1 MAVASESGGGIR
13 PTTYTPPKTA
23 PKKKDSPTTENT
35 PPTPSGD
42 NGGTAPVNNDSP
54 TTPVRDD
61 NGTPPSSPPAPR
73 DKNDANFDPEQKER
87 REFRT
92 NLAAFQRNFDL
103 FDTGSNEDSDGIVS
117 QEDFA
122 AVKEGYDEEKLTQS
136 LSDRGLE
143 GRALEREKQR
153 FESAADYFSSDK
165 GQEGFD
171 RLDAEG
177 GTDGKIKRDE
187 LDKALA
193 VIKERAID
201 ERLAKGIIP
210 GQASP
215 EAVARALKKFDTNRE
230 LTSALNADDNLSNY
244 TRAEQ
249 QALAQL
255 SQENK
260 YGAGVKIE
268 EALENT
274 IKNAD
279 HIRDLRG
286 AGIQQLIN
294 GNVDLSEDSAESQKL
309 DQLADEAVRRR
320 FDRRIQGRDGND
332 DVANIGD
339 LLKQDFRALAVN
351 NPALAPFIQD
361 HVQRGDGV
369 IKNWAGEILE
379 ANLPERTGRQ
389 LPPSR
394 RPSVEDRGEE
404 LFGSTFSDFSVE
416 F

>member
-1 MAVASESGGGIR
+1 M
-13 PTTYTPPKTA
+13 TK
-23 PKKKDSPTTENT
+23 
-35 PPTPSGD
+35 
-42 NGGTAPVNNDSP
+42 
-54 TTPVRDD
+54 
-61 NGTPPSSPPAPR
+61 
-73 DKNDANFDPEQKER
+73 
-87 REFRT
+87 
-92 NLAAFQRNFDL
+92 
-103 FDTGSNEDSDGIVS
+103 
-117 QEDFA
+117 
-122 AVKEGYDEEKLTQS
+122 S

-153 FESAADYFSSDK
+153 FEDAADYFSSDK
-165 GQEGFD
+165 GQESFD

-201 ERLAKGIIP
+201 ERLEKGLLP

-215 EAVARALKKFDTNRE
+215 EAIAKAKKKFDTGRE
-230 LTSALNADDNLSNY
+230 LTAALNADDNLGNY

-260 YGAGVKIE
+260 YGLGVKIE

-294 GNVDLSEDSAESQKL
+294 GNVDLSEDSTESRKL

-351 NPALAPFIQD
+351 NTALAPFIQD

-379 ANLPERTGRQ
+379 ANQPERTGRQ
-389 LPPSR
+389 PPPSR
-394 RPSVEDRGEE
+394 RPSAEGRGEE
-404 LFGSTFSDFSVE
+404 LFGSTFSDFKVE